1 MTVESPEKAASFLTG
16 APAQAD
22 APVLLTELMRR
33 RTHDLHIRAERSGV
47 INDVLRG
54 QATRFGYAL
63 LLRNL
68 LPAYRRLE
76 TGLEAGRHSLPV
88 SAVARR
94 ELYRSAALRSDLM
107 VLFGASWESVL
118 PLLPAG
124 EDYERRVG
132 LAAGGDGAGL
142 IAHAYTRYLGDLSGG
157 QAMKRLL
164 ARGLGL
170 QPEELSFY
178 DFAEI
183 DDAERFKERYRRA
196 INEGVASIVDV
207 DRVAAEAVA
216 AFELN
221 IAVSEAVQQASKVA
235 V

>member
-1 MTVESPEKAASFLTG
+1 MA
-16 APAQAD
+16 
-22 APVLLTELMRR
+22 
-33 RTHDLHIRAERSGV
+33 
-47 INDVLRG
+47 
-54 QATRFGYAL
+54 
-63 LLRNL
+63 
-68 LPAYRRLE
+68 
-76 TGLEAGRHSLPV
+76 
-88 SAVARR
+88 
-94 ELYRSAALRSDLM
+94 
-107 VLFGASWESVL
+107 LFGAAWESAL

-132 LAAGGDGAGL
+132 LAAAGDGAGL

-164 ARGLGL
+164 ARALAL
-170 QPEELSFY
+170 RPEQLSFY
-178 DFAEI
+178 DFPEI
-183 DDAERFKERYRRA
+183 DDAEQFKERYRRA